1 MRDCLKLNLGSF
13 CHLMLKAR
21 GVNWTLGVGLLIET
35 SFAVGLSSTLI
46 AQLTGTVPPSG
57 VLITPPPAPGRSPA
71 VWFSGDSRAQC
82 RQGPQFNTPLY
93 KRGRESKVSMNWRAR
108 SAELAQVECPDGP
121 VACTRA

>member
-57 VLITPPPAPGRSPA
+57 VLITPPPAPVA
-71 VWFSGDSRAQC
+71 VPPSGSLVTVERNVV
-82 RQGPQFNTPLY
+82 RGPNSIPHFTNEA
-93 KRGRESKVSMNWRAR
+93 ESQSVY
-108 SAELAQVECPDGP
+108 ELAG
-121 VACTRA
+121 AISGARAGGMP